1 MQISMA
7 NFYFKF
13 KDAFILITFN
23 NHWSIK
29 TTNETQKGGASVE
42 MANTHTLIL

>member
-1 MQISMA
+1 MA

-13 KDAFILITFN
+13 KDVFILITFN

-29 TTNETQKGGASVE
+29 TTNESV
-42 MANTHTLIL
+42 